1 MRYYDYED
9 DARQRKKEKKQRTFL
24 EAFFFDLMEK
34 CVAAVVEE
42 TMDELFEEFFG
53 EAEFEAEDSF

>member
-9 DARQRKKEKKQRTFL
+9 DARQRKKEKRQRTFL

-34 CVAAVVEE
+34 CVAAAIEE
-42 TMDELFEEFFG
+42 VMDELIDEVFG
-53 EAEFEAEDSF
+53 EEEFEAEDSF

>member
-9 DARQRKKEKKQRTFL
+9 DARERKKEKKQRTII

-34 CVAAVVEE
+34 CVAAVVEQA
-42 TMDELFEEFFG
+42 MDELIDEVFG
-53 EAEFEAEDSF
+53 DESETEDSDF